1 MTATAVARE
10 WAGFAALWR
19 YRGFIG
25 AEVARQFRA
34 KYQGSVLGA
43 AWTLLNP
50 LAMILI
56 YTLVFSQVM
65 GARLPALDSP
75 FAYAIY
81 VCAGLLTWALF
92 QDVIT
97 RSVNLFTAHAN
108 LITKV
113 AFPTSSLVMIV
124 VCVALLDFALIFAT
138 FLLLLAVT
146 GTLPGL
152 VLSALLPLLLLQL
165 GLSAG
170 LGLLAAVLQVFFRD
184 VSHVTAI
191 SLRLWFW
198 LTPIVY
204 PVTIL
209 PDWVRFW
216 VQGLNPMTAL
226 VDGYQRILLLHQWPD
241 WSSLWLPAVW
251 AAAALWLGLTLYRA
265 RASELL
271 DEL

>member
-1 MTATAVARE
+1 MPTAMARE
-10 WAGFAALWR
+10 CAGLAALWR
-19 YRGFIG
+19 YRGFIW
-25 AEVARQFRA
+25 AEVSRQFRA
-34 KYQGSVLGA
+34 KYQGSVLGS

-56 YTLVFSQVM
+56 YTLVFSHVM

-75 FAYAIY
+75 FAYAIH
-81 VCAGLLTWALF
+81 VCAGLLPWGLF

-97 RSVNLFTAHAN
+97 RSVNLFIAHAS
-108 LITKV
+108 LIKKI
-113 AFPTSSLVMIV
+113 AFPTCSLVVIV
-124 VCVALLDFALIFAT
+124 LSTALLDFALIFAT

-152 VLSALLPLLLLQL
+152 VLAALVPLLLLQI

-184 VSHVTAI
+184 VGHTTAI
-191 SLRLWFW
+191 ILRLWFW

-204 PVTIL
+204 PISIL

-216 VQGLNPMTAL
+216 VQGFNPMTAL
-226 VDGYQRILLLHQWPD
+226 VDGYQRILLLHRWPD
-241 WSSLWLPAVW
+241 WSSLWLPALS

-265 RASELL
+265 RAGELL